1 MSGVNLQLVKILQD
15 MQNYPLYF
23 PCTQFL
29 FPPCDFKPVRGRR
42 VYDGKK
48 LRKALEEAGYQL
60 DPPSEDSDDGDE
72 GSEDSDDGDEE

>member
-29 FPPCDFKPVRGRR
+29 FPPCNFKPTLPGRQ
-42 VYDGKK
+42 VYDGQK

-60 DPPSEDSDDGDE
+60 DPPSEDSDDGVKR
-72 GSEDSDDGDEE
+72 